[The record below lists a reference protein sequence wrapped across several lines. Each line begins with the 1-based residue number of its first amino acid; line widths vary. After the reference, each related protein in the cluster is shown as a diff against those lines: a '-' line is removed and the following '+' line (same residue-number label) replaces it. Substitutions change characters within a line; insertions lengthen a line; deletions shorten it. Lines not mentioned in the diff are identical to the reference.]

1 MTEGDIMRVEADH
14 VRHEVVIH
22 GAYGYEC
29 RLSWAAAANLSS
41 ILREKSHE
49 AEPQPKGKTY
59 APTTERARR

>member
-1 MTEGDIMRVEADH
+1 MRVEVDH

-22 GAYGYEC
+22 GAHGYEC

-49 AEPQPKGKTY
+49 AEPELKGKTY
-59 APTTERARR
+59 APTVGRWG